1 MPGFW
6 CACVNLMRGAIMA
19 VIAKDVDAGAGSWV
33 CQCLHRRSHP
43 RERRDLLSA
52 TPIQEHSATPPHA
65 LRNDRVS

>member
-1 MPGFW
+1 
-6 CACVNLMRGAIMA
+6 MA